1 MSRPQD
7 ITQLHSFLGT
17 VTYYPNMW
25 PRCSL
30 ILAPLTQLTGKSTF
44 EWMNQYEIVFQQM
57 KSIISTDVLLAYPD
71 HTLSFHIYTD
81 ASNYQLDAVIIQNGR
96 PMTY

>member
-1 MSRPQD
+1 
-7 ITQLHSFLGT
+7 
-17 VTYYPNMW
+17 
-25 PRCSL
+25 
-30 ILAPLTQLTGKSTF
+30 
-44 EWMNQYEIVFQQM
+44 MNQYEIVFQQM